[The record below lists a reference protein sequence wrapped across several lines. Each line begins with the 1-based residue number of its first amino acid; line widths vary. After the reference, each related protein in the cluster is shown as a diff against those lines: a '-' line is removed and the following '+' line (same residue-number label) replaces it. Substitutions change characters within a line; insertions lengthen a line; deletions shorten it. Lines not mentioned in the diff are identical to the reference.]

1 MPRTWP
7 ACTKLV
13 WSSTTNFI
21 FLLNFQ
27 HKCFQARDCIMLF
40 SGLFCSQH
48 IPGHT
53 LTDDSCLD
61 SQSGRTEKQT
71 VCAVTF
77 VKVSNRFFFY
87 EELELKNFFKI
98 YFYCHP
104 CKTIQL
110 LFMHLVT
117 SEEKQ
122 EKQKSWSNNNYTFFA
137 DRCKKKS
144 CVECSL
150 HN

>member
-1 MPRTWP
+1 MIPRTWP
-7 ACTKLV
+7 VCTKSV

-27 HKCFQARDCIMLF
+27 HKYFQACDCIMLF

-53 LTDDSCLD
+53 PTDDSCLD

-71 VCAVTF
+71 VRAVTF
-77 VKVSNRFFFY
+77 VKVSNWFFFY

-98 YFYCHP
+98 SFYCHP
-104 CKTIQL
+104 YKITQL
-110 LFMHLVT
+110 LFM
-117 SEEKQ
+117 Q
-122 EKQKSWSNNNYTFFA
+122 EKQKSRSNNNYTFF
-137 DRCKKKS
+137 CILMQKKKKL
-144 CVECSL
+144 CWMQFT
-150 HN
+150 